1 MHRIYTPAPFAGLT
15 HLDGAIWWVLMV
27 TLHEATSLLIKPT
40 VLQTAVGGNTHI
52 LFGVRSGIRTHDTR
66 VLQAP
71 PFDRSGTL
79 TLPFVLLTALS
90 AMLMR
95 DSLELPQLYT

>member
-1 MHRIYTPAPFAGLT
+1 M
-15 HLDGAIWWVLMV
+15 
-27 TLHEATSLLIKPT
+27 PT
-40 VLQTAVGGNTHI
+40 DLQSAVGGNTHI

-79 TLPFVLLTALS
+79 TIPFDMLIALF